1 MPVFQIVVDTNV
13 LVAGLRSR
21 RGASFELLSRIGA
34 SEDFEI
40 NLSVPLV
47 LEYEDV
53 LKREAHLEHLN
64 PEDADD
70 VLDFLCA
77 VGNPR
82 EIFFLWRPVL
92 RDPDDDMILELAVQA
107 GCSHIV
113 THSISD
119 FRGSERFGIE
129 AVTPRAF
136 LEELR

>member
-1 MPVFQIVVDTNV
+1 VHKVVLDTKV

-47 LEYEDV
+47 REYEDV
-53 LKREAHLEHLN
+53 LKRNAQLGHLHAA
-64 PEDADD
+64 DVDD

-77 VGNPR
+77 VGNSQ
-82 EIFFLWRPVL
+82 EIFLLWRPVL

-107 GCSHIV
+107 GCSYIV
-113 THSISD
+113 THNVSD
-119 FRGSERFGIE
+119 FHGCERFGIQ
-129 AVTPRAF
+129 AVTPRDF
-136 LEELR
+136 LEVLR